1 MHKYHVFVEGSSIE
15 PDVVEADGHFSTMDR
30 FISFYKTVP
39 DPGYSGRYV
48 PRKFWFGDRW
58 EKFFNP
64 DKTKSDVFLVYKYST
79 VLKIER
85 VV

>member
-1 MHKYHVFVEGSSIE
+1 MHKYHVFVEGSSVE
-15 PDVVEADGHFSTMDR
+15 PDVVEADGHTATYDG

-39 DPGYSGRYV
+39 DPGYSDRYV

-58 EKFFNP
+58 ETFFNP
-64 DKTKSDVFLVYKYST
+64 DKTKDDVFLVYKYST